1 MAAWETAKNTPLFTT
16 AVKALGADLHRLLQR
31 GGAEALAAAHRLA
44 PFRRFVLAN
53 QEPLRRIA
61 ASTTQ
66 PRWMTD
72 YIDYIVRFRPAAD
85 VRSQPPDA
93 SQVTIPGSASRED
106 GPRHRFRRRANTA
119 RDSGKMDD

>member
-53 QEPLRRIA
+53 QEPLRR
-61 ASTTQ
+61 
-66 PRWMTD
+66 MTD